1 MRSPA
6 STGWPGYART
16 ETHVLRQRR
25 GAEGAFQ
32 RVPLFFRVAISKRR
46 VPKRRPPQTGCSP
59 RCTLSH
65 HVCTRVRFS
74 RRQDASRCT
83 PLGNRPVITGDAR
96 PEGPGQK
103 DTISFHRRPA
113 THPAQAHR
121 HEQDPRRVGSS
132 TIRTNKEHVKRNL
145 CPPHQRR
152 SRSFPAR
159 FVRRCNDC
167 ARLARRAIGGAVEA
181 R

>member
-1 MRSPA
+1 
-6 STGWPGYART
+6 
-16 ETHVLRQRR
+16 
-25 GAEGAFQ
+25 
-32 RVPLFFRVAISKRR
+32 VPLFFRVAISKRR

-121 HEQDPRRVGSS
+121 HEQDPRRVGSP
-132 TIRTNKEHVKRNL
+132 TIRTNKEHVKKNL
-145 CPPHQRR
+145 HSPVESFHPSPLRRTLVRVAVWTTSLLDPPTLTWLTFQR
-152 SRSFPAR
+152 
-159 FVRRCNDC
+159 
-167 ARLARRAIGGAVEA
+167 GGQLEVACK
-181 R
+181 